1 MLPPIFQSFESFAC
15 TCEIM
20 SLALGAFFIF
30 FMSFVET
37 KNVILSRDVDNRIEN
52 DAQRQNRINL
62 SMPGKYYL

>member
-1 MLPPIFQSFESFAC
+1 
-15 TCEIM
+15 M

-52 DAQRQNRINL
+52 DARRQDRINL
-62 SMPGKYYL
+62 SMPGKYSFIWFDRAVTSRVN